1 MKKKGQKILIV
12 VSRYNELITSGLE
25 RHTIDYL
32 SNNSSF
38 EKHVVE
44 ASGAFEIPFIIEK
57 YIKGYDGVI
66 ALGCIIKGETNNFE
80 LISQSVTNAIINLSI
95 KHKKPIGNGIITC
108 FNGKQ
113 AKARTKKG
121 AEAAAA
127 VVNFFNGSKPLKL
140 D

>member
-25 RHTIDYL
+25 RYTIDYL

-57 YIKGYDGVI
+57 YIKEYDGAI

-80 LISQSVTNAIINLSI
+80 LISQSVTDALINLSI
-95 KHKKPIGNGIITC
+95 RHKKPVGNGIITC
-108 FNGKQ
+108 FNDKQ
-113 AKARTKKG
+113 ASDRKKKG

-127 VVNFFNGSKPLKL
+127 VVNFFNGLTPFKL

>member
-1 MKKKGQKILIV
+1 MFG
-12 VSRYNELITSGLE
+12 
-25 RHTIDYL
+25 YL

-80 LISQSVTNAIINLSI
+80 LISQSVTDAIINLSI

-113 AKARTKKG
+113 AEARKKKG

-127 VVNFFNGSKPLKL
+127 VVNFFNGRKPLKL

>member
-1 MKKKGQKILIV
+1 M
-12 VSRYNELITSGLE
+12 
-25 RHTIDYL
+25 
-32 SNNSSF
+32 
-38 EKHVVE
+38 E

>member
-1 MKKKGQKILIV
+1 MIKLNVGGG
-12 VSRYNELITSGLE
+12 SRWEKEGWKVL
-25 RHTIDYL
+25 DYRAE
-32 SNNSSF
+32 NS
-38 EKHVVE
+38 K
-44 ASGAFEIPFIIEK
+44 K

-80 LISQSVTNAIINLSI
+80 LISQSVTDAIINLSI

-108 FNGKQ
+108 FDGKQ
-113 AKARTKKG
+113 AEARKKKG

-127 VVNFFNGSKPLKL
+127 VVNFFNGRKPLKL